1 MIDADAIPVSKKLW
15 LEPEISEPELIKRI
29 KNELG
34 VSEILAA
41 LLVSRGIEDPASAA
55 QFLNPCR
62 EQLHDPFLMNG
73 MQEAVQRIHHALQ
86 ADENVLVF
94 GDYDVDGTTSV
105 ALMMKGLRSDFGT
118 RVSFYVPD
126 RYKEG
131 YGISE
136 AGINHAASLGCKLI
150 IALDCGIRSIDKVEY
165 AKSLG
170 IDFIICDHHLP
181 GEHLPQA
188 VAVLDPKKPGCLYPY
203 KELSGAAI
211 GFKLLQALNLRGI
224 ISVNP
229 EDFADL
235 VALSVAADIV
245 EMKGEN
251 RVLAFLG
258 LERINNRMSPVISK
272 MLDGASKEGSPA
284 SEKPAGIS
292 DLVFKAAPLINAAGR
307 IGHASLAVNFLL
319 SQSET
324 EINSGYSAL
333 VLLNQKRVNLDKQI
347 TNEALLII
355 RNSERLQNSH
365 STVLHNPEWHKG
377 VVGIVASR
385 VMEKYYR
392 PTIILTGADGKI
404 TGSAR
409 SVKGFDIHQAISAC
423 SDLLI
428 QYGGHQAAAG
438 LTLPEENLERF
449 IARFE
454 EVVGETLKI
463 ESKTEEIQTD
473 FELQPFEITTDLYQ
487 EINKLAPFGP
497 GNMTPVFVAT
507 GLTDSGWARI
517 VGESHLKM
525 KLGTP
530 GSGFMDAIA
539 FGQAHAFNDVSNNV
553 PVDVC
558 YTIDENHWNGRVNLQ
573 MMVKDIR
580 K

>member
-1 MIDADAIPVSKKLW
+1 MIETDAIPAANKLW
-15 LEPEISEPELIKRI
+15 VKPQFSEPGLIFQLSSD
-29 KNELG
+29 LG
-34 VSEILAA
+34 ISEILAG
-41 LLVSRGIEDPASAA
+41 LLVSRGIRDSASAL
-55 QFLNPCR
+55 QFLNPGR
-62 EQLHDPFLMNG
+62 EQLHDPFLMDG
-73 MQEAVQRIHHALQ
+73 MEQAVQRIHRALQ
-86 ADENVLVF
+86 AEEKVLVF

-105 ALMMKGLRSDFGT
+105 ALIMKGLQAEFGEQI
-118 RVSFYVPD
+118 SFYVPD

-150 IALDCGIRSIDKVEY
+150 IALDCGIRSVDKVEY

-181 GEHLPQA
+181 GEQIPEA
-188 VAVLDPKKPGCLYPY
+188 VAVLDPKKPGCHYPY

-211 GFKLLQALNLRGI
+211 GYKLLQALHLRGI

-229 EDFADL
+229 ENFADL

-272 MLDGASKEGSPA
+272 MLDGATKEGSPA

-292 DLVFKAAPLINAAGR
+292 DLVFKTAPLINAAGR
-307 IGHASLAVNFLL
+307 IGHASQAVNFLL
-319 SQSET
+319 SQDEN
-324 EINSGYSAL
+324 EINIGYAAL
-333 VLLNQKRVNLDKQI
+333 VQLNHKRVNLDKQI
-347 TNEALLII
+347 TDEALLII
-355 RNSERLQNSH
+355 RNSERLLNSQ
-365 STVLHNPEWHKG
+365 STVLYNPEWHKG

-392 PTIILTGADGKI
+392 PTIILTGTEGKI

-423 SDLLI
+423 SDLLL

-438 LTLPEENLERF
+438 LTLHEEYLERF

-454 EVVGETLKI
+454 EVVSETLKI

-473 FELQPFEITTDLYQ
+473 FELQPFEINDKLYR

-517 VGESHLKM
+517 VGNSHLKM
-525 KLGTP
+525 KLGRP
-530 GSGFMDAIA
+530 GSGFTDAIA
-539 FGQAHAFNDVSNNV
+539 FGQAHFFNDVSNNV

-573 MMVKDIR
+573 MMIKDMR